1 MFIILYIRIHFILI
15 DNKQN
20 IFVHILKLCF
30 VFCLYFSVLLL
41 KRFFISYMCASETDQ
56 ISFKSIL
63 YQDMKTR
70 MVRANQ
76 AGAPKVKSNIFHI
89 FSIMIKRTHFSEK
102 CELDDN
108 EMYLFKCFIIASES
122 FRLQEAY
129 NINILA
135 S

>member
-1 MFIILYIRIHFILI
+1 
-15 DNKQN
+15 
-20 IFVHILKLCF
+20 
-30 VFCLYFSVLLL
+30 
-41 KRFFISYMCASETDQ
+41 
-56 ISFKSIL
+56 
-63 YQDMKTR
+63 

-89 FSIMIKRTHFSEK
+89 FSMIKRTHFSEK
-102 CELDDN
+102 CELDN